1 MAYSRFLTGRRASC
15 LLVIIVGF
23 IKIGSVAAES
33 VASADFSV
41 GYGFT
46 NHTGRDAWDTSET
59 AAMNKNPGK
68 DFRLDIKV
76 EGGGFSKFGPSFK
89 DRILQAPTPTG
100 MSGNVARFKVV
111 VTGVYTGPT
120 PSDAA
125 TEPNYRLR
133 LDIRKISIHAAAFD
147 ESSGCTLNFTEQS
160 EGFEQSQ
167 DPQSLDAKASGF
179 RILNNYHDIAWEPKA
194 PEVNAEGNAQTR
206 VFALSESVVGG
217 AVLDGLEISGNIIL
231 EYDRKQ

>member
-1 MAYSRFLTGRRASC
+1 ME
-15 LLVIIVGF
+15 
-23 IKIGSVAAES
+23 IGTAAAEGM
-33 VASADFSV
+33 ASADFSM

-59 AAMNKNPGK
+59 ELVNRNVGK

-76 EGGGFSKFGPSFK
+76 EGGGFSKFGPSFR

-100 MSGNVARFKVV
+100 MSGNVAKFKVT

-125 TEPNYRLR
+125 AEPNYRLR
-133 LDIRKISIHAAAFD
+133 LDIRKISIYAAVFD
-147 ESSGCTLNFTEQS
+147 ESNGCTLNFDEQS

-167 DPQSLDAKASGF
+167 DPQPLDSKANGF
-179 RILNNYHDIAWEPKA
+179 RVLTNYHNIAWEPGA
-194 PEVNAEGNAQTR
+194 PEVNARGNAQTR
-206 VFALSESVVGG
+206 VFTLSESVAGG

-231 EYDRKQ
+231 EYDKRQ